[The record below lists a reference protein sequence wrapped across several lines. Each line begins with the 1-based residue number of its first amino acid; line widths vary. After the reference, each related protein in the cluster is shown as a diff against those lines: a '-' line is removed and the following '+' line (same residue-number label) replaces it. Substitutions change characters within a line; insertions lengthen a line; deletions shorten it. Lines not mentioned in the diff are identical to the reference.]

1 MRLRHFSTGVIFFL
15 SMGILL
21 SAGCVQKASLSS
33 AGDLSLLTLNRIYNS
48 HEFRGE
54 SFGPAR
60 WLKNGSGYTTLEK
73 SEALKE
79 GKDIVRYDPA
89 SGKREVLVSAKK
101 LIPREG
107 KNPLEISGYSWS
119 EDGTRL
125 LIFTNT
131 KRVWRRNTRGDYWVF
146 DLKTN
151 ALKKLGGQAA
161 ASTLMFAKLSPDGT
175 RAAYVIKNNI
185 YVEEL
190 DSGRIT
196 QLTGDGSES
205 IINGTSD
212 WVYEEEF
219 GVRDGFRWS
228 PDGKHIAFWQ
238 FDTSKVPEFHM
249 INNTDSLYPKIITFK
264 HPKVGQTNSACRVG
278 VVSVEGGDTL
288 WFAPPGDSRNHY
300 IARMDWAAGSDEIAF
315 QRLNRLQNTN
325 RLWLGDIHTGN
336 AGVVFTDQDKA
347 WVEVVNDLFWLKG
360 GQFFTWVSERDG
372 WSHVYLVSR
381 DGRNV
386 QCLTPGRYDVISVQ
400 RIDEEG
406 GRIYFTASPDNPTQR
421 YLFSVPLDGSGA
433 LTRITPQKASGSHS
447 YQISEDGRWAF
458 HTSSSFGQPPVTELV
473 KLPSHEP
480 VRILMENAALR
491 KKVKVLKKKPVEF
504 FKVDIGGGIQLDA
517 WSMKPPDFNPAKK
530 YPVLFYVYGEPAG
543 STVQDRWGGNGYL
556 WHLMLTQQGYIVMS
570 VDNRGTRAPRGRAWR
585 KSIYR
590 QIGILASQDQAAAV
604 RAILKA
610 RPYVDPKRIGIWG
623 WSGGGSMSLNMI
635 FRYPAL
641 YSTAMAI
648 AFVADQHFYD
658 SIYQERYMGLPD
670 DNKKGYREGSP
681 VTYAHRLKGNLL
693 IVHGTGDDNVHYQNF
708 EVLVNELI
716 KQNKQFTMMSYPNR
730 SHGIY
735 EGKNTTL
742 HLRTLLTSY
751 LKEHMP
757 PGPLD

>member
-33 AGDLSLLTLNRIYNS
+33 SGDPSLLTLDRIYNS
-48 HEFRGE
+48 REFRGE

-107 KNPLEISGYSWS
+107 KTPLEISGYSWS

-146 DLKTN
+146 NLKTN

-288 WFAPPGDSRNHY
+288 WFDPPGDSRNHY

-336 AGVVFTDQDKA
+336 ARVVFTDQDKA

-473 KLPSHEP
+473 KLPSHES

-517 WSMKPPDFNPAKK
+517 WSMKPPDFDPAKK

-543 STVQDRWGGNGYL
+543 STVQDRWGGSGYL

-604 RAILKA
+604 RAILKT

-635 FRYPAL
+635 FRCPEL

-670 DNKKGYREGSP
+670 DNKKGYKEGSP
-681 VTYAHRLKGNLL
+681 VTYAHQLKGNLL